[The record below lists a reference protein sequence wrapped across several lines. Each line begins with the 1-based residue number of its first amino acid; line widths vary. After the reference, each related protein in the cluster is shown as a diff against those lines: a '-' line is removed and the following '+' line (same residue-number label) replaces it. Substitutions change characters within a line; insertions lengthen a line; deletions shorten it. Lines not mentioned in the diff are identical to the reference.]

1 LTDVLTCADLGW
13 APLEALLDRYG
24 LALAPV
30 AAGAP
35 IPGTFWGEPEAGMV
49 GTTLYARPD
58 TPVHSLLHETAHVV
72 CMDGDRRA
80 GLHTDAGGTALEE
93 CGVCYLE
100 IRLAEELPDVGA
112 HRLMADMDAWGYSF
126 RLGSTAAWYAEDA
139 EDAAQWLTEHGLIDE
154 TGAPTWRLRT

>member
-1 LTDVLTCADLGW
+1 MTDILTCADLGW

-35 IPGTFWGEPEAGMV
+35 IPGTFWGEPEAGMI

-72 CMDGDRRA
+72 CMDSDRRA

-100 IRLAEELPDVGA
+100 IRLADELPGVGSDQI
-112 HRLMADMDAWGYSF
+112 MADMDAWGYSF
-126 RLGSTAAWYAEDA
+126 RLGSTAAWYAGDA
-139 EDAAQWLTEHGLIDE
+139 EDAAQWLTEHGLIDA

>member
-1 LTDVLTCADLGW
+1 MTDVLTCADLGW
-13 APLEALLDRYG
+13 APLEALLGRYG

-30 AAGAP
+30 AEGAP
-35 IPGTFWGEPEAGMV
+35 IPGTFWGEPEAGMI
-49 GTTLYARPD
+49 GTALYARPD

-72 CMDGDRRA
+72 CMDADRRA

-100 IRLAEELPDVGA
+100 IRLAAELPDVGSE
-112 HRLMADMDAWGYSF
+112 RIMADMDAWGYSF
-126 RLGSTAAWYAEDA
+126 RLGSTAAWYADDA
-139 EDAAQWLTEHGLIDE
+139 EDAARWLNDHGLIDA